1 MYNTNMTKRCTKC
14 KIEKPISQF
23 SFKIKTRGLRQYQ
36 CKKCSRKLLRSHY
49 NRNKTYYV
57 EKARKRNDR
66 IKLEILNFIQGYL
79 LEHPCID
86 CGETDPV
93 VLEFDH
99 KHKKDKFKEVSLLIR
114 GRYPIQ
120 IVKDEMQKCEIRCAN
135 CHRRKT
141 AKQFNWFKGKD
152 ALVA

>member
-1 MYNTNMTKRCTKC
+1 MRKRCTKC
-14 KIEKPISQF
+14 KKDKPISQF
-23 SFKIKTRGLRQYQ
+23 SFKIKALGLHHYQ
-36 CKKCSRKLLRSHY
+36 CKKCTRELIRKHY
-49 NRNKTYYV
+49 TNNKKYYV
-57 EKARKRNDR
+57 EKSKKRNSI
-66 IKLEILNFIQGYL
+66 IKLEILNFIQSYL
-79 LEHPCID
+79 LKHPCID

-120 IVKDEMQKCEIRCAN
+120 IVKNEMQKCEIRCAN

-141 AKQFNWFKGKD
+141 AKQFNWFKRKD